1 MGIKLNIFGI
11 LNRSAILTFQ
21 KEFITDI
28 LIQNRE
34 NKMSIKLMS
43 LLKCVNIIDQ
53 SNQILILAC
62 EVYLNYYLR
71 EITA

>member
-1 MGIKLNIFGI
+1 MGLKVNIFGI

-21 KEFITDI
+21 KDFITDI

-34 NKMSIKLMS
+34 NKMSIKLTS
-43 LLKCVNIIDQ
+43 LLKCVNIIGQ

-71 EITA
+71 EIIA